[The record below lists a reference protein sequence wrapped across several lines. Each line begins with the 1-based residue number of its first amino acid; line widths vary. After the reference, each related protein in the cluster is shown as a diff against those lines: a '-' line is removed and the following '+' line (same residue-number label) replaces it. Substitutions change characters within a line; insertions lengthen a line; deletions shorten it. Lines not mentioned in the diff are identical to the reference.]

1 MSATRVPFDVSLPF
15 VVSASGGLPCS
26 GKRYEY
32 GAQFP
37 WRELGLSES
46 DLAALWIANQV
57 DVVPDAPT
65 EVTVKFPGVVSADLA
80 EKLERRERKRR
91 ARS

>member
-1 MSATRVPFDVSLPF
+1 MSATRVPFDASLPF
-15 VVSASGGLPCS
+15 VVTASGGLPCS

-32 GAQFP
+32 GELFP

-57 DVVPDAPT
+57 DALPD
-65 EVTVKFPGVVSADLA
+65 TVAFLATPGPRVYVETPSQQ
-80 EKLERRERKRR
+80 RKRR